1 MSRFL
6 KNIWHRIFAQNVQD
20 DLSVIEK
27 TFLFVIKNLFI
38 FLKYIFTI
46 VAIYRLSI
54 IRNIF
59 IITLV
64 GQSVLVTNTI
74 FNLL

>member
-20 DLSVIEK
+20 DLSIIQNH
-27 TFLFVIKNLFI
+27 FLFVMKNLFI

-46 VAIYRLSI
+46 VAIYLLSI
-54 IRNIF
+54 IWNIF

-64 GQSVLVTNTI
+64 GQSVLVTKTI